1 MDERFAGMQHF
12 PINAMKAITILL
24 ESTVQ
29 QFDSEQLKVN
39 DAKIVIVSV
48 GYRYYHGKILYD
60 FQ

>member
-1 MDERFAGMQHF
+1 MQHF